1 MCLNIHTRPRMASHD
16 VSWVLGVHVRLGDL
30 DFIITMEGELAMTLA
45 AVQPL
50 PSFGVD
56 TIIGVLEELQLRAL
70 KAHAPRSD

>member
-1 MCLNIHTRPRMASHD
+1 MH
-16 VSWVLGVHVRLGDL
+16 VHFKDL
-30 DFIITMEGELAMTLA
+30 DFIITTEGELAMALA